1 MDLFVS
7 YSFMKSEAK
16 FKMQYL
22 DQKNVK
28 SAVKVLQNDEV
39 LALPTETVY
48 GVAVVYDS
56 KKAFDELVRV
66 KQRSP
71 EKPFALACAS
81 VQDSFAYIDVDEP
94 TKKVMETFL
103 PGELTVLV
111 NAKKDLPWHVTLG
124 TNVIGIRIPAYPYI
138 TELLKELGKP
148 ILLTSANISGQP
160 TSRNY
165 DDVLGYF
172 DHKIGGIVKGECTSK
187 FASTIV
193 NLSVP
198 GKITLVREG
207 PIPFEKI
214 KQVWEEKK

>member
-1 MDLFVS
+1 
-7 YSFMKSEAK
+7 MKKYIIME
-16 FKMQYL
+16 YL

-28 SAVKVLQNDEV
+28 SAVKVLQNQEI

-56 KKAFDELVRV
+56 KKAFDKLVAT
-66 KQRSP
+66 KQRAP
-71 EKPFALACAS
+71 EKPFALACGKVA
-81 VQDSFAYIDVDEP
+81 DSFAYIEADEAS
-94 TKKVMETFL
+94 KRVMETFL

-111 NAKKDLPWHVTLG
+111 NAKKNLPWHVTLG

-138 TELLKELGKP
+138 TELLTELGKP
-148 ILLTSANISGQP
+148 VLLTSANISGQP
-160 TSRNY
+160 TSRSY
-165 DDVLGYF
+165 DEVLSYF

-187 FASTIV
+187 VASTIV

-207 PIPFEKI
+207 PIPFDKI
-214 KQVWEEKK
+214 KQVWEGKK

>member
-1 MDLFVS
+1 
-7 YSFMKSEAK
+7 MKKHIIIE
-16 FKMQYL
+16 YL

-28 SAVKVLQNDEV
+28 SAVKVLQNEEI

-56 KKAFDELVRV
+56 KKAFDKLVAT
-66 KQRSP
+66 KQRAP
-71 EKPFALACAS
+71 EKPFALACGKVA
-81 VQDSFAYIDVDEP
+81 DSFAYIEADEAS
-94 TKKVMETFL
+94 KRVMETFL

-111 NAKKDLPWHVTLG
+111 NAKKNLPWHVTLG

-138 TELLKELGKP
+138 TELLTELGKP
-148 ILLTSANISGQP
+148 VLLTSANISGQP
-160 TSRNY
+160 TSRSY
-165 DDVLGYF
+165 DEVLSYF

-187 FASTIV
+187 VASTIV

-207 PIPFEKI
+207 SIPFDKI
-214 KQVWEEKK
+214 KQVWEGRK

>member
-1 MDLFVS
+1 M
-7 YSFMKSEAK
+7 E
-16 FKMQYL
+16 YL

-28 SAVKVLQNDEV
+28 SAVKVLQNEEV

-48 GVAVVYDS
+48 GVAVIYDS
-56 KKAFDELVRV
+56 RKAFDELVQV

-81 VQDSFAYIDVDEP
+81 VKDSLAYIEVDEAARR
-94 TKKVMETFL
+94 VMETFL

-111 NAKKDLPWHVTLG
+111 NAKKELPWHVTLG

-138 TELLKELGKP
+138 TELLQELGKP

-160 TSRNY
+160 TSRSY
-165 DDVLGYF
+165 EEVLGYF

-207 PIPFEKI
+207 PIPFEEI
-214 KQVWEEKK
+214 KQVWEGKK